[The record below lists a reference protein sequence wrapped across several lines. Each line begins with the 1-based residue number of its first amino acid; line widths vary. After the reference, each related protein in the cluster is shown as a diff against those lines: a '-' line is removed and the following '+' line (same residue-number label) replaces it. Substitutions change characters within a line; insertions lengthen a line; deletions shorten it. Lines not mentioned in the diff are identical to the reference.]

1 LPDDFYNWIFD
12 WSVEKNGGER
22 LIERAGANASGYKLK
37 YQAKIFGAV
46 RQSIKEHM
54 PERLEEYNALMK
66 KSKQLNTQKRYYRS
80 DYGFAN
86 AKEVL
91 LGKEEKLLPNPQNYD
106 KFYLENLVKWWKN
119 KATKRYTKLQEEN
132 RLRNTLEVW
141 TEDTINTIDII
152 R

>member
-1 LPDDFYNWIFD
+1 MEKRFIF
-12 WSVEKNGGER
+12 
-22 LIERAGANASGYKLK
+22 LYL
-37 YQAKIFGAV
+37 
-46 RQSIKEHM
+46 
-54 PERLEEYNALMK
+54 
-66 KSKQLNTQKRYYRS
+66 LNSACTTHRHPT
-80 DYGFAN
+80 
-86 AKEVL
+86 E
-91 LGKEEKLLPNPQNYD
+91 EEKLLPNPQNYD

>member
-1 LPDDFYNWIFD
+1 
-12 WSVEKNGGER
+12 
-22 LIERAGANASGYKLK
+22 
-37 YQAKIFGAV
+37 
-46 RQSIKEHM
+46 
-54 PERLEEYNALMK
+54 MK

-141 TEDTINTIDII
+141 TDDTINTIDII

>member
-1 LPDDFYNWIFD
+1 
-12 WSVEKNGGER
+12 
-22 LIERAGANASGYKLK
+22 
-37 YQAKIFGAV
+37 
-46 RQSIKEHM
+46 
-54 PERLEEYNALMK
+54 
-66 KSKQLNTQKRYYRS
+66 
-80 DYGFAN
+80 
-86 AKEVL
+86 L